1 MQKTAITAAPVLPVI
16 AERWSPR
23 AYEENY
29 EISKHDLLS
38 ILEAGRWA
46 PSAMNG
52 QPWRFSV
59 AVKGDNLFTPVREAF
74 LGFNQ
79 DWSKR
84 SSALIII
91 SIKNKKE
98 DGTPYPIAVFDAG
111 LAAQNMMIQAT
122 ELGLIAHP
130 ITGIDTAA
138 MHTVLDLPEDLTVL
152 AALVVGKRADASV
165 LEGTP
170 AYERELQTRTRH
182 DLDDI
187 VLHGKP

>member
-23 AYEENY
+23 AYDENY
-29 EISKHDLLS
+29 EISKHELLA

-46 PSAMNG
+46 PSANNG

-59 AVKGDNLFTPVREAF
+59 ITRDDKLAAAVLPTFGRNA
-74 LGFNQ
+74 
-79 DWSKR
+79 DWAHRASAHIVI
-84 SSALIII
+84 SAL
-91 SIKNKKE
+91 NVKE
-98 DGTPYPIAVFDAG
+98 DGTPWLTNKFDSG
-111 LAAQNMMIQAT
+111 LAAQNMMLQTT
-122 ELGLIAHP
+122 ELGLQAHP
-130 ITGIDTAA
+130 IGGIDRDALRE
-138 MHTVLDLPEDLTVL
+138 VLEIPAEQDIVVVL
-152 AALVVGKRADASV
+152 VIGKRADAKV

-170 AYERELQTRTRH
+170 AYERELQTRVRH

>member
-23 AYEENY
+23 AYDETY
-29 EISKHDLLS
+29 EITKHELLS

-59 AVKGDNLFTPVREAF
+59 AVKGDNLFTPVREA
-74 LGFNQ
+74 LSGFNQ
-79 DWSKR
+79 EWSKR
-84 SSALIII
+84 ASAVIVI
-91 SIKNKKE
+91 SIKNQTP
-98 DGTPYPIAVFDAG
+98 DGNPYPIAVFDAG
-111 LAAQNMMIQAT
+111 LAAQNMMLQAT
-122 ELGLIAHP
+122 ELGLAPHP
-130 ITGIDTAA
+130 ISGIDINA
-138 MHTVLDLPEDLTVL
+138 MHSVLELPSDLTVL
-152 AALVVGKRADASV
+152 AAIVVGKRADATV

-170 AYERELQTRTRH
+170 AYERELQVRARH

>member
-1 MQKTAITAAPVLPVI
+1 MSKTAITAAPILPVI

-23 AYEENY
+23 AFDENY
-29 EISKHDLLS
+29 EISKHELLS

-59 AVKGDNLFTPVREAF
+59 AVRGDDLFEDVRGAL

-79 DWSKR
+79 EWSKR
-84 SSALIII
+84 SSALIVI
-91 SIKNKKE
+91 SIKNQKE
-98 DGTPYPIAVFDAG
+98 DGSPYPIAVFDAG
-111 LAAQNMMIQAT
+111 LAAQNMMIQST
-122 ELGLIAHP
+122 ELGLQAHP
-130 ITGIDTAA
+130 ISGIDVAA
-138 MHTVLDLPEDLTVL
+138 MHKVLDLPEDLTVL
-152 AALVVGKRADASV
+152 AALVVGKRADAKV

-170 AYERELQTRTRH
+170 AYERELQTRVRH

>member
-23 AYEENY
+23 AYDESHT
-29 EISKHDLLS
+29 ISGHDLLS

-59 AVKGDNLFTPVREAF
+59 ATRGEKLFEEIRGAF
-74 LGFNQ
+74 SGFNQ
-79 DWSKR
+79 EWSKR
-84 SSALIII
+84 ASALLVI
-91 SIKNKKE
+91 SIKNKRE
-98 DGTPYPIAVFDAG
+98 DGSPYPIAMFDAG
-111 LAAQNMMIQAT
+111 LAAQNMMIQTT
-122 ELGLIAHP
+122 ELGLKAHP
-130 ITGIDTAA
+130 ISGIDIAA
-138 MHTVLDLPEDLTVL
+138 MHQVLGLADDLTVI
-152 AALVVGKRADASV
+152 AALVIGKQADAKV
-165 LEGTP
+165 LEGSP
-170 AYERELQTRTRH
+170 AYEREIQTRVRH

>member
-23 AYEENY
+23 AFDENY

-46 PSAMNG
+46 ASANNG

-59 AVKGDNLFTPVREAF
+59 GVKGDALFDKILGAF
-74 LGFNQ
+74 LNFNQ
-79 DWSKR
+79 AWGAR
-84 SSALIII
+84 ASALIVI
-91 SIKNKKE
+91 SIKNQKE
-98 DGTPYPIAVFDAG
+98 DGSPYPIAVFDAG
-111 LAAQNMMIQAT
+111 LAAQNMMIQT
-122 ELGLIAHP
+122 QELGLASHP
-130 ITGIDTAA
+130 ISGIDLAA
-138 MHTVLDLPEDLTVL
+138 MHKVLDLPEDLTVL
-152 AALVVGKRADASV
+152 AAIVVGKQADAKI

-170 AYERELQTRTRH
+170 AYERELQARVRH

-187 VLHGKP
+187 VLHGRP

>member
-1 MQKTAITAAPVLPVI
+1 MSKTAITAAPILPVI

-23 AYEENY
+23 AFDENY
-29 EISKHDLLS
+29 EISKHELLS

-59 AVKGDNLFTPVREAF
+59 AVKGDKMFDPIREAF
-74 LGFNQ
+74 SGFNQ
-79 DWSKR
+79 EWSKR
-84 SSALIII
+84 SSALIVI
-91 SIKNKKE
+91 SIKNQKE
-98 DGTPYPIAVFDAG
+98 DGSPYPIAVFDAG
-111 LAAQNMMIQAT
+111 LAAQNMMIQTT
-122 ELGLIAHP
+122 ELGLQAHP
-130 ITGIDTAA
+130 ISGIDVAA
-138 MHTVLDLPEDLTVL
+138 MHKVLDLPEDLTVL
-152 AALVVGKRADASV
+152 AALVVGKRADAKV

-170 AYERELQTRTRH
+170 AYERELQTRVRH

>member
-1 MQKTAITAAPVLPVI
+1 MSKTAITAAPILPVI

-23 AYEENY
+23 AFDENY
-29 EISKHDLLS
+29 EISKHELLS

-59 AVKGDNLFTPVREAF
+59 AVRGDDLFEDVRGAL

-79 DWSKR
+79 EWSKR
-84 SSALIII
+84 SSALIVI
-91 SIKNKKE
+91 SIKNQKE
-98 DGTPYPIAVFDAG
+98 DGSPYPIAVFDAG
-111 LAAQNMMIQAT
+111 LAAQNMMIQST
-122 ELGLIAHP
+122 ELGLQAHP
-130 ITGIDTAA
+130 ISGIDVAA
-138 MHTVLDLPEDLTVL
+138 MHKVLELPEDLTVL
-152 AALVVGKRADASV
+152 AALVVGKRADAKV

-170 AYERELQTRTRH
+170 AYERELQTRVRH

>member
-1 MQKTAITAAPVLPVI
+1 MSKTAITAAPILPVI

-23 AYEENY
+23 AFDENY
-29 EISKHDLLS
+29 EISKHELLS

-59 AVKGDNLFTPVREAF
+59 AVRGDDLFEDVRGAL

-79 DWSKR
+79 EWSKR
-84 SSALIII
+84 SSALIVI
-91 SIKNKKE
+91 SIKNQKE
-98 DGTPYPIAVFDAG
+98 DGSPYPIAVFDAG
-111 LAAQNMMIQAT
+111 LAAQNMMIQTT
-122 ELGLIAHP
+122 ELGLQAHP
-130 ITGIDTAA
+130 ISGIDVAA
-138 MHTVLDLPEDLTVL
+138 MHKVLDLPEDLTVL
-152 AALVVGKRADASV
+152 AALVVGKRADAKV

-170 AYERELQTRTRH
+170 AYERELQTRVRH

>member
-1 MQKTAITAAPVLPVI
+1 MSKTAITAAPILPVI
-16 AERWSPR
+16 ADRWSPR
-23 AYEENY
+23 AFDENY
-29 EISKHDLLS
+29 EISKHELLS

-59 AVKGDNLFTPVREAF
+59 AVRGDDLFEDVRGAL

-79 DWSKR
+79 EWSKR
-84 SSALIII
+84 SSALIVI
-91 SIKNKKE
+91 SIKNQKE
-98 DGTPYPIAVFDAG
+98 DGSPYPIAVFDAG
-111 LAAQNMMIQAT
+111 LAAQNMMIQTT
-122 ELGLIAHP
+122 ELGLQAHP
-130 ITGIDTAA
+130 ISGIDVAA
-138 MHTVLDLPEDLTVL
+138 MHKVLDLPEDLTVL
-152 AALVVGKRADASV
+152 AALVVGKRADAKV

-170 AYERELQTRTRH
+170 AYERELQTRVRH

>member
-1 MQKTAITAAPVLPVI
+1 MQKTAITAAPILPVI

-23 AYEENY
+23 AFDENY

-59 AVKGDNLFTPVREAF
+59 GVKGDELFDQILGGF

-79 DWSKR
+79 AWGAR
-84 SSALIII
+84 ASALIVI
-91 SIKNKKE
+91 SIKNQKE
-98 DGTPYPIAVFDAG
+98 DGSPYPIAVFDAG
-111 LAAQNMMIQAT
+111 LAAQNMMIQT
-122 ELGLIAHP
+122 QELGLASHP
-130 ITGIDTAA
+130 ISGIDVAA
-138 MHTVLDLPEDLTVL
+138 MHKILGLPEDLTVL
-152 AALVVGKRADASV
+152 AALVIGKKADANI

-170 AYERELQTRTRH
+170 AYERELQTRVRH

>member
-1 MQKTAITAAPVLPVI
+1 MSKTAITAAPILPVI

-23 AYEENY
+23 AFDENY
-29 EISKHDLLS
+29 EISKHELLS

-59 AVKGDNLFTPVREAF
+59 AVRGDDVFEDVRGAL

-79 DWSKR
+79 EWSKC
-84 SSALIII
+84 SSALIVI
-91 SIKNKKE
+91 SIKNQKE
-98 DGTPYPIAVFDAG
+98 DGSPYPIAVFDAG
-111 LAAQNMMIQAT
+111 LAAQNMMIQTT
-122 ELGLIAHP
+122 ELGLQAHP
-130 ITGIDTAA
+130 ISGIDVAA
-138 MHTVLDLPEDLTVL
+138 MHKVLDLPEDLTVL
-152 AALVVGKRADASV
+152 AALVVGKRADAKV

-170 AYERELQTRTRH
+170 AYERELQTRVRH